1 MSKAKAQRA
10 ARPSSGGFLTPR
22 SPAHRVGGHSRNRGV
37 SMNTQAPKKQKM
49 PLDYALLKLHDA
61 MEMVFDYDHDPNFVP
76 SADQLVLFEML
87 HKQIAGFAAM
97 SLIIIQT
104 MRARARGL
112 A

>member
-1 MSKAKAQRA
+1 M
-10 ARPSSGGFLTPR
+10 
-22 SPAHRVGGHSRNRGV
+22 
-37 SMNTQAPKKQKM
+37 TQAPKKTKK
-49 PLDYALLKLHDA
+49 PLDYALRQMHEA
-61 MEMVFDYDHDPNFVP
+61 MEIVFDYDHDPCFVP

>member
-1 MSKAKAQRA
+1 M
-10 ARPSSGGFLTPR
+10 
-22 SPAHRVGGHSRNRGV
+22 
-37 SMNTQAPKKQKM
+37 TQAPKKPKK
-49 PLDYALLKLHDA
+49 PLDYALRQMHEA
-61 MEMVFDYDHDPNFVP
+61 MEIVFDYDHDPNFVP
-76 SADQLVLFEML
+76 SGDQLVLFEML